1 MVEVNKTHT
10 VQRGECAWNVAKKNL
25 QSKGTKS
32 TNADIAKE
40 MQRLA
45 NLNGCESVED
55 FNAKYFSSVGSEFVC
70 EENKQEKKGADVPA
84 NQHQPTKS
92 KEPVKLPQVD
102 LSDSTNIAKRDNT
115 NVEIKVPVDSLRV
128 DKVKQPTDSVSVKK
142 PAPTPQLSPEEQEVQ
157 RINSLNTDTDR
168 IVEYNKKNY
177 DGNHYAIVDKKT
189 CQLKIYDREG
199 NVLKTLTVG
208 VGKKVGDNLGTY
220 YLDRA
225 EKTKDAYKAEQGRYT
240 TPGEFTL
247 DEYKKGT
254 PDYISKKDG
263 KVKMMGL
270 KGDNKGER
278 AGQQAIHMI
287 PNSHQD
293 RNARIDS
300 VTTDDNRMSYG
311 CVNLKESDFDVLA
324 QYVGEGDKIYILPE
338 ENGNK
343 LQLEKQQDGSYRFE
357 QQHHKDQK
365 RGVPKELASR
375 VNYDVRPEKNPV
387 YIAQQKQKKAEQER
401 LLAQQQAEQK
411 TNEFCWYKPTTW
423 FS

>member
-1 MVEVNKTHT
+1 MVEVNNTHT
-10 VQRGECAWNVAKKNL
+10 VQKGECAWNVAKKNL
-25 QSKGTKS
+25 QSKGIKVS
-32 TNADIAKE
+32 NSDIAKE

-45 NLNGCESVED
+45 NINNCESVED
-55 FNAKYFSSVGSEFVC
+55 FNTKYFSSVGSKFVC
-70 EENKQEKKGADVPA
+70 EDGKSEKKSGEVPVVQQQTPKA
-84 NQHQPTKS
+84 
-92 KEPVKLPQVD
+92 KESVKLPKVD
-102 LSDSTNIAKRDNT
+102 ISDSTNIAKRDNT
-115 NVEIKVPVDSLRV
+115 NVDVRVPVDSLKI
-128 DKVKQPTDSVSVKK
+128 DKVKQPFDSINVKK
-142 PAPTPQLSPEEQEVQ
+142 PFTPQLSPEEQEIQ

-177 DGNHYAIVDKKT
+177 NGDHYAIVDKKT
-189 CQLKIYDREG
+189 CQLKIYDKEG

-225 EKTKDAYKAEQGRYT
+225 YKTKDAYKAEQGRYT

-247 DEYKKGT
+247 DENKKAT

-263 KVKMMGL
+263 KVKVMDL
-270 KGDNKGER
+270 KGDNRGER

-300 VTTDDNRMSYG
+300 ATTDDNRMSYG
-311 CVNLKESDFDVLA
+311 CVNLKESDFDILS

-338 ENGNK
+338 EKGNK
-343 LQLEKQQDGSYRFE
+343 LQLEKQQDGSYQFE
-357 QQHHKDQK
+357 QQYHKDQK
-365 RGVPKELASR
+365 RGVPKEVASR
-375 VNYDVRPEKNPV
+375 VIYDVKPEKNPV
-387 YIAQQKQKKAEQER
+387 YIAQQKRQKAEQER

-411 TNEFCWYKPTTW
+411 ANEFCWYKPTTW